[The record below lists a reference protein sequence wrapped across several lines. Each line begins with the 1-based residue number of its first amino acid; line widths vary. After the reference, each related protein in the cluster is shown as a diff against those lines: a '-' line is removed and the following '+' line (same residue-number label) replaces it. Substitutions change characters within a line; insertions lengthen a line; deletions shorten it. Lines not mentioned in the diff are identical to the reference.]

1 MGKKF
6 LVVKIEITNLAEG
19 DKNILREDLMEVI
32 EPYQLAVSQEE
43 VIEASPSERQSWYG
57 GE

>member
-43 VIEASPSERQSWYG
+43 VIEVSPSERQSWYG